1 MIYDIGI
8 DSLSLSLDDPRDD
21 DGCMHVCR
29 RRSRCSEVCGC
40 RRVDRFV
47 RDSLIRSLAFPC
59 RKKKSV
65 SVVETNSLSLSFV
78 LNIIK
83 QPHHSLTLLLL
94 KSKLPLFFFS
104 FVLVR
109 LASPFPF
116 RFFIP
121 SAFWLEVGT
130 LFGCAFRKKK
140 NPGEVWRCAAQVS
153 TTSALFD
160 LLDHSF
166 SFHAA

>member
-1 MIYDIGI
+1 
-8 DSLSLSLDDPRDD
+8 
-21 DGCMHVCR
+21 MHVCR

-78 LNIIK
+78 LSIIK

-140 NPGEVWRCAAQVS
+140 IREKFGDARRRYRLRQHYLIGWITAF
-153 TTSALFD
+153 LFTLHESD
-160 LLDHSF
+160 RTPL
-166 SFHAA
+166 